1 MRIYEELYIAKPDA
15 TDEEIDALNGQLE
28 AVIKQS
34 GGQIDKTDKWGVRK
48 LAYRVKKQAE
58 GYYVLLV
65 FHAGATTVKEIERR
79 LRVTDLVLKFLTVR
93 MDEKLKWLE
102 KRQKARA
109 KRAARKPVVQPA
121 SSALTANAPAP
132 GAPALPAMPGEP
144 SAPMPGAP
152 GAPAAPAAPAPVAP
166 AAPAPAAPVPAA
178 AEPVA
183 VTEAATAAVVTPE
196 APAAE

>member
-1 MRIYEELYIAKPDA
+1 MRTYEELYIVKPDA
-15 TDEEIDALNGQLE
+15 TEEEIDALNGQLE

-34 GGQIDKTDKWGVRK
+34 GGNLEKTDKWGVRK

-58 GYYVLLV
+58 GYYVLLF
-65 FHAGATTVKEIERR
+65 FHAGSTTVKEIERR
-79 LRVTDLVLKFLTVR
+79 LRVSDLVLKFLTVR

-109 KRAARKPVVQPA
+109 KRAARKPAIPPPA
-121 SSALTANAPAP
+121 AATPNAPAP
-132 GAPALPAMPGEP
+132 GAPAPPALPAEP

-152 GAPAAPAAPAPVAP
+152 GGAPAAPAAVE
-166 AAPAPAAPVPAA
+166 PAA

-183 VTEAATAAVVTPE
+183 ATVATAPE
-196 APAAE
+196 AEATNG

>member
-132 GAPALPAMPGEP
+132 GAPALPALPGEP

-152 GAPAAPAAPAPVAP
+152 GAAVPAVPAAPAV
-166 AAPAPAAPVPAA
+166 A
-178 AEPVA
+178 AEPIAVA
-183 VTEAATAAVVTPE
+183 ATEAVAPAVVTPE

>member
-152 GAPAAPAAPAPVAP
+152 GAPAP

-183 VTEAATAAVVTPE
+183 VTEAAVAAVVTPE

>member
-1 MRIYEELYIAKPDA
+1 MRIYEELYIAKPDV

-132 GAPALPAMPGEP
+132 GAPALPAIPGEP

-152 GAPAAPAAPAPVAP
+152 GASAPAAPAAPAPVAAEP
-166 AAPAPAAPVPAA
+166 AAVAEAVAP
-178 AEPVA
+178 
-183 VTEAATAAVVTPE
+183 AVVTPE

>member
-1 MRIYEELYIAKPDA
+1 MRTYEELYIVKPDA
-15 TDEEIDALNGQLE
+15 TEEEIDALNGQLE

-34 GGQIDKTDKWGVRK
+34 GGNLEKTDKWGVRK

-58 GYYVLLV
+58 GYYVLLF

-79 LRVTDLVLKFLTVR
+79 LRVSDLVLKFLTVR

-109 KRAARKPVVQPA
+109 KRAARKPAIPPPA
-121 SSALTANAPAP
+121 AATPNAPAP
-132 GAPALPAMPGEP
+132 GAPALPAMPAEP

-152 GAPAAPAAPAPVAP
+152 GGAPAAPAAVER
-166 AAPAPAAPVPAA
+166 AA

-183 VTEAATAAVVTPE
+183 AAVAAAPE
-196 APAAE
+196 AEATNE

>member
-1 MRIYEELYIAKPDA
+1 MRIYEELYIAKADA

-34 GGQIDKTDKWGVRK
+34 GGKLEKTDKWGVRK

-58 GYYVLLV
+58 GYYCLLF
-65 FHAGATTVKEIERR
+65 FHAGSNTVKEIERR
-79 LRVTDLVLKFLTVR
+79 LRVSDMVIKFLTVR

-109 KRAARKPVVQPA
+109 KRAARKPAIPPP

-132 GAPALPAMPGEP
+132 GAPALPAMPAEP
-144 SAPMPGAP
+144 AAPTPGAPTPGAPAP
-152 GAPAAPAAPAPVAP
+152 GAPAP
-166 AAPAPAAPVPAA
+166 AAPAPAAA
-178 AEPVA
+178 
-183 VTEAATAAVVTPE
+183 TPE
-196 APAAE
+196 APKE

>member
-15 TDEEIDALNGQLE
+15 TDEDIDALNGQLE

-34 GGQIDKTDKWGVRK
+34 GGHVAKTDKWGVRK

-58 GYYVLLV
+58 GFYVLMV
-65 FHAGATTVKEIERR
+65 FHAGAPAVKEIERR
-79 LRVTDLVLKFLTVR
+79 LRVTDLVLKFITVR

-109 KRAARKPVVQPA
+109 KRAARKPAIAPP

-132 GAPALPAMPGEP
+132 GAPAAPPAIPGEP
-144 SAPMPGAP
+144 AAPMPGAP
-152 GAPAAPAAPAPVAP
+152 GVAPAAPAAPA
-166 AAPAPAAPVPAA
+166 AAAA
-178 AEPVA
+178 AEPA
-183 VTEAATAAVVTPE
+183 VEPAAAVTPE
-196 APAAE
+196 APKE